1 MTMPVKPRLFT
12 RLAPLATLLIV
23 AIWAWPSRA
32 DIADL
37 LVLRQNSIVVPGK
50 KVKPLLVE
58 QFTRYDPRYVER
70 RAAFNE
76 RLNSIAERIAAAE
89 ADGRTLICTR
99 QIYEEVKWLVYYTAN
114 AQQIERRFKD
124 LEASFAVKDQ
134 SFAAQQSPD
143 DGGWGACFQ
152 RPFLRVDAT
161 ADGLDALHGKGVP
174 PDFAITMAPALQTS
188 VQVAERVVNLIVSDI
203 AKFGINQ
210 RGELNSTVT
219 TLVRGNFKPHWQ
231 DYLTTQVKMLPR
243 HRNPAGPLELR
254 ERLRALFDA
263 WQDPDTGF
271 WGAWYR
277 VDDRLVRTADLSIT
291 FHIISYRR
299 GQINFWPQ
307 VLKTL
312 RAIRDE
318 PYPYGWLHDGDY
330 VNHNNYDVAR
340 ILSYGWAYMAPEDR
354 PLFREQLRAMLAWTL
369 SHSLTPEGSF
379 RNVPTF
385 FESLSADY
393 YYGVAFLDV
402 IGFWD
407 PSKRF
412 WTDEEFPNAPEVCQ
426 RIRQSVERTGLNDAT
441 LIDVRDR
448 LQSIC
453 PG

>member
-1 MTMPVKPRLFT
+1 MTRSLFM
-12 RLAPLATLLIV
+12 RWLALLSVTLVVLG
-23 AIWAWPSRA
+23 AAWPAGA
-32 DIADL
+32 DVADL
-37 LVLRQNSIVVPGK
+37 LKLRETSTVASGATMK
-50 KVKPLLVE
+50 DMLVE
-58 QFTRYDPRYVER
+58 QFARYDPRYVER
-70 RAAFNE
+70 RASFND
-76 RLNSIAERIAAAE
+76 RLNAVAERIVAAE
-89 ADGRTLICTR
+89 SDGRSLVCTR
-99 QIYEEVKWLVYYTAN
+99 QIYEEVKWLVYYTAY

-161 ADGLDALHGKGVP
+161 AEGLNALHGKGVP
-174 PDFAITMAPALQTS
+174 PDFAITMGPTLQTS
-188 VQVAERVVNLIVSDI
+188 VQVVEQVVNLIVSDI
-203 AKFGINQ
+203 AKFGIDH
-210 RGELNSTVT
+210 RSELNSIVT
-219 TLVRGNFKPHWQ
+219 TLVRGNFKPHWR

-254 ERLRALFDA
+254 QRLRVLFDA

-277 VDDRLVRTADLSIT
+277 IDNRVLRTTDLSVT

-307 VLKTL
+307 VIKTL
-312 RAIRDE
+312 RAIQDE
-318 PYPYGWLHDGDY
+318 PYPYGWLHNGDY

-340 ILSYGWAYMAPEDR
+340 ILSYGWAHMAPEDR
-354 PLFREQLRAMLAWTL
+354 PFFREQVRAMLAWTL

-412 WTDEEFPNAPEVCQ
+412 WTDEEFPNAPEVCR
-426 RIRQSVERTGLNDAT
+426 RIRQSLERTGLNDAT
-441 LIDVRDR
+441 LLDVRDR
-448 LQSIC
+448 LQGVC